1 MFNLFGNDEGHDDR
15 VEAQA
20 DLLRGLGYS
29 DVRADHTSEYPDPKK
44 RNGRVPDVTA
54 DSPFGRDPVVEI
66 DTGTTTS
73 KRDQRQLDDL
83 SSGLDLDESLIQIDD
98 DDRLFGGW

>member
-1 MFNLFGNDEGHDDR
+1 MINLFGGDDDHDDR
-15 VEAQA
+15 VESQA
-20 DLLRGLGYS
+20 NLLRNLGYS
-29 DVRADHTSEYPDPKK
+29 DVRADHTPEYRDPEK

-54 DSPFGRDPVVEI
+54 DSPFGPDPVIEV
-66 DTGTTTS
+66 DSDSTTS

-83 SSGLDLDESLIQIDD
+83 SAGLGPDEHLVHVDE